1 MSNKRITWLRLQQ
14 MHKRRAH
21 LDARWRQAMD
31 KNNGEARE
39 LRRRVATID
48 EDIDTLERRLGE

>member
-1 MSNKRITWLRLQQ
+1 MSNKRTIWLRLQQ

-21 LDARWRQAMD
+21 LDARWRQAID

-39 LRRRVATID
+39 LRRKVATID
-48 EDIDTLERRLGE
+48 EDIDALEKQL